1 MTVSLF
7 GHFWR
12 LRTGRGLA
20 IAWSARHALFVMSA
34 KEPARHALYAR
45 LEDVLGPEHADTL
58 MTHLPQ
64 HQSDQVATKSDI
76 AMIRSDM
83 ADFKT
88 EVRADIKEI
97 RTDIKDLRDIVRD
110 QQKFYVGTVVGSM
123 TALTAIFSLV
133 VGMLR

>member
-1 MTVSLF
+1 MGAPGRLDGVSL
-7 GHFWR
+7 
-12 LRTGRGLA
+12 
-20 IAWSARHALFVMSA
+20 

-76 AMIRSDM
+76 AMLKSDIVDCK
-83 ADFKT
+83 A
-88 EVRADIKEI
+88 EVRADIKE
-97 RTDIKDLRDIVRD
+97 LSGIVRD
-110 QQKFYVGTVVGSM
+110 QQKFYVATVVGSM

-133 VGMLR
+133 VGLLR

>member
-1 MTVSLF
+1 MLMF
-7 GHFWR
+7 M
-12 LRTGRGLA
+12 
-20 IAWSARHALFVMSA
+20 SAR
-34 KEPARHALYAR
+34 EPARHALYPR
-45 LEDVLGPEHADTL
+45 LENVLGPEHADTL

-76 AMIRSDM
+76 AMLRSEM
-83 ADFKT
+83 VAFKT
-88 EVRADIKEI
+88 EVRADIAELK
-97 RTDIKDLRDIVRD
+97 DIVRD